1 MLQTNNAYNQDYDKI
16 CQLEADVEVLQ
27 GKVTDYTRIEKGVN
41 DDFDVAVRKM
51 TELELEADSLINL
64 TWKKIWLKITR
75 KYDDVYTRNM
85 RAREAQQRE
94 LDNIKFRLSDV
105 RGKLNDTKARLDRTR
120 IEFKKLREYMKK
132 TYTQFNEYE
141 KKIEAEN
148 LRLRSIIK
156 EIDEAVA
163 VVNEVEEMVKL
174 AHKKFSAARNWGI
187 ADMVFDDSIF
197 FDIMKYNRI
206 NDAEGMVHAI
216 NAAVQ
221 RMNKEL
227 KDVNNV
233 YGVYCQEFG
242 SDLKFM
248 DFIFDNI
255 FLDWTVLGRIEENMS
270 RLDSFIIKL
279 EDIKQDLINN
289 RKQVEKQIKK

>member
-16 CQLEADVEVLQ
+16 CQMEADIEVLQ

-41 DDFDVAVRKM
+41 NDFDVAVRKM
-51 TELELEADSLINL
+51 TELELEADSLIKL

-105 RGKLNDTKARLDRTR
+105 RGKLNDTKARLDRTG

-163 VVNEVEEMVKL
+163 VVNEVEAMVKL
-174 AHKKFSAARNWGI
+174 AHEKFSAARNWGI
-187 ADMVFDDSIF
+187 ADMVFDDSLF

-248 DFIFDNI
+248 DFVFDNI

-279 EDIKQDLINN
+279 EDVKQDLINN